1 MDTGTGGVDGGN
13 KKAFNLHSRPSGHVG
28 NLLQN
33 IFVAFAGF
41 HVIFLGFERHQN
53 GKGPNITTG

>member
-28 NLLQN
+28 K
-33 IFVAFAGF
+33 FVAEYFR
-41 HVIFLGFERHQN
+41 HIFWVPCHLFRL
-53 GKGPNITTG
+53 

>member
-28 NLLQN
+28 K
-33 IFVAFAGF
+33 FVAEYFRRICWF
-41 HVIFLGFERHQN
+41 HVIFLGFNRL
-53 GKGPNITTG
+53 TA

>member
-28 NLLQN
+28 K
-33 IFVAFAGF
+33 FVAEYFRRICYF
-41 HVIFLGFERHQN
+41 HVIFLGFERHEKEKKRGQ
-53 GKGPNITTG
+53 I